1 MTTFVHKFGVYFKKL
16 KSLYDSYPFTMNTM
30 FGGAVY
36 VAGELVVKVD
46 SAKDKYNDSK
56 SINFILRNDID
67 WKRVSEI
74 GVLGCIENGFFML
87 TWYNFLNR
95 VVGSNIHT
103 YTVLIKC
110 LFDQIFFASQA
121 DLSFLALCAYQ
132 NKAQLPLAIEE
143 VKKSFL
149 TTWINDCSIWPVINF
164 IGILLLLSLHYYF
177 IKKLNYVKVF
187 LLCL

>member
-1 MTTFVHKFGVYFKKL
+1 VFFCILHRMTAFVNKFGVYFKKL
-16 KSLYDSYPFTMNTM
+16 KSLYESHPFTMNTM

-36 VAGELVVKVD
+36 FAGELVVKVD

-56 SINFILRNDID
+56 SISYILMNDID

-74 GVLGCIENGFFML
+74 GALGCIENGVFML

-103 YTVLIKC
+103 YTVLVKC

-121 DLSFLALCAYQ
+121 DLFFLALCAYQ
-132 NKAQLPLAIEE
+132 NKAQLPLALEE

-164 IGILLLLSLHYYF
+164 IGKIYY
-177 IKKLNYVKVF
+177 NYSH
-187 LLCL
+187 